1 MKSLLKLALFLFG
14 FILAFGQKGIEKD
27 RIKYY
32 DNLLNYPQS
41 DTDIFNA
48 INFFTE
54 QKEKHS
60 ELNDTL
66 NVISD
71 LRRLAI
77 GQHKLGFHSESEV
90 LAVEAIELLSHLPET
105 TKTREAYTGLYN
117 QLGRNYKAMLDFDRS
132 IECYDKALLY
142 AEDDVNKNI
151 IRNNKAVIYK
161 DHEKYELAETEF
173 QLVYNNS
180 LEHNDVKQRNRALDN
195 LAFVQTKLGKDG
207 ALEQLEEALES
218 RLKNNDLTGAY
229 SSYRHLSIYYQD
241 RNDLIQAKRYADK
254 ALATAK
260 IINSPTYIL
269 NAMELQMQTKNDSL
283 ALAYKILRDSLANAE
298 QQQKNSY
305 ALIKFN
311 YYEQEQKAN
320 EQLLKAEQE
329 RRKKQWFQAA
339 GLLLVVASIPLFLFL
354 NVRYKRK
361 TLLKVYETEGKISKK
376 VHDEVANDVY
386 RMMAKMQSEEVSK
399 EHTLDD
405 LELIYRKTR
414 DISKSID
421 PISESDDFSHTLK
434 DLMASYQSE
443 KVSVVVQGL
452 NSIDLE
458 SLDNMRKVAL
468 YRVLQ
473 ELLTNTK
480 KHAEASLV
488 VLKFAKENRK
498 LKVSYLDNGLG
509 CDLKKGNG
517 LHNTENR
524 IKDINGTITFETTPE
539 KGFRSTIIL

>member
-1 MKSLLKLALFLFG
+1 
-14 FILAFGQKGIEKD
+14 
-27 RIKYY
+27 
-32 DNLLNYPQS
+32 
-41 DTDIFNA
+41 
-48 INFFTE
+48 
-54 QKEKHS
+54 
-60 ELNDTL
+60 
-66 NVISD
+66 
-71 LRRLAI
+71 
-77 GQHKLGFHSESEV
+77 
-90 LAVEAIELLSHLPET
+90 
-105 TKTREAYTGLYN
+105 
-117 QLGRNYKAMLDFDRS
+117 MLDFDRS
-132 IECYDKALLY
+132 IECYDKALLN

-161 DHEKYELAETEF
+161 DLEKYELAETEF
-173 QLVYNNS
+173 QLVYNSS
-180 LEHNDVKQRNRALDN
+180 LEHNDLKQRNRALDN

-207 ALEQLEEALES
+207 ALDQLEEALES

-241 RNDLIQAKRYADK
+241 RNDVIQAKRYADK

-329 RRKKQWFQAA
+329 RRKKQWFQVA

-421 PISESDDFSHTLK
+421 PISVSDDFSHTLK
-434 DLMASYQSE
+434 DLLASYQSE

-458 SLDNMRKVAL
+458 SLDNIRKVTL

-473 ELLTNTK
+473 ELMTNTK
-480 KHAEASLV
+480 KHAEASLI